1 MLHFPEGILGSSAMS
16 ALWQEHGLGREG
28 SWKAVVACGH
38 IFGQDA
44 TTGSTQGHNIIWESR
59 SFVGQGGE
67 AGKK

>member
-1 MLHFPEGILGSSAMS
+1 MS